1 MKWGRNGKK
10 QREGKRREHEREKR
24 KMKGSSAR
32 LLRDFIVLWSVTVRG
47 EARYGSAKIA

>member
-1 MKWGRNGKK
+1 MEKTKG
-10 QREGKRREHEREKR
+10 GKRREHEREKR

-32 LLRDFIVLWSVTVRG
+32 SLRDFIVLWSVTVRG